1 MGCSGTVNAKALSQ
15 EMPVGFKK
23 QPRHHWGYSRVR
35 EGRTTDFT
43 CGGTTLPTVLRTDP
57 IARKGR
63 LTRRLKY

>member
-1 MGCSGTVNAKALSQ
+1 
-15 EMPVGFKK
+15 MPVGFKK